1 MKKILDFVLLAAL
14 FITGCSKE
22 LSTIEQSFW
31 SLQTVQ
37 GSMENNSQIIAYG
50 SETAEIPE
58 NAQVIQM
65 ICEATEGTLTLTDV
79 TNEVSYTGS
88 YTRSS
93 SDSQSEI
100 YEITIE
106 GAKGMAVVSETTYQD
121 NSATDTLII
130 RLNDYTLNFFA
141 SQE

>member
-1 MKKILDFVLLAAL
+1 MKKILAFVLLATF

-22 LSTIEQSFW
+22 PSTIEQSVW
-31 SLQTVQ
+31 ILQTIQ
-37 GSMENNSQIIAYG
+37 GSMENNGQIIAYG
-50 SETAEIPE
+50 SEAAEIPE
-58 NAQVIQM
+58 NAPVIQM

-79 TNEVSYTGS
+79 TNVVSYTGS

-100 YEITIE
+100 YEITLE
-106 GAKGMAVVSETTYQD
+106 GAEGMAVVSETTYQD

-130 RLNDYTLNFFA
+130 RLDDYTLNFFS
-141 SQE
+141 SQ

>member
-1 MKKILDFVLLAAL
+1 MKKILAFVLLVAFFL
-14 FITGCSKE
+14 TGCGRE
-22 LSTIEQSFW
+22 LSTIEHSVW
-31 SLQTVQ
+31 SLQTIQ
-37 GSMENNSQIIAYG
+37 GSMENNGQIIAYG
-50 SETAEIPE
+50 SEAAEIPE
-58 NAQVIQM
+58 NAPVIQM

-79 TNEVSYTGS
+79 TNVVSYTGS

-100 YEITIE
+100 YEITLE

-130 RLNDYTLNFFA
+130 RLNDYTLNFFS
-141 SQE
+141 SQ